1 MTKSDLNNLKT
12 SAIRKKHTLDVIR
25 LRIPYGEM
33 SIYQRM
39 QAEIFLKN
47 IRIMA
52 DNLSQIESYNDILA
66 ARDLIRDIG
75 VSPNNEGKQVI
86 DFILKMLNEMMNAI
100 VFQRQVKFQSI
111 KESLIMMLEDD
122 MKDILAS

>member
-1 MTKSDLNNLKT
+1 MTKSEFSNLKK

-25 LRIPYGEM
+25 LRIPYGDM
-33 SIYQRM
+33 GIYQRM
-39 QAEIFLKN
+39 QTEMFLKD

-52 DNLSQIESYNDILA
+52 DNLSEIESYNDILT
-66 ARDLIRDIG
+66 ARDLIQG
-75 VSPNNEGKQVI
+75 LATGPNNEGKQVI

-100 VFQRQVKFQSI
+100 VFQHQVKFQNI
-111 KESLIMMLEDD
+111 KENLIMMLNDD